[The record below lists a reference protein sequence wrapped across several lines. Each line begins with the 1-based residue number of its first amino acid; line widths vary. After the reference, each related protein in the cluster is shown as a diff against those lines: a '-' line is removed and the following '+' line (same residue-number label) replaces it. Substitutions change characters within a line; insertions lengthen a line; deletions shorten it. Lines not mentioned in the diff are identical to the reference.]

1 MYSYKKLSLLLS
13 TTLLIAICGKAQA
26 NAPDGSNNAVGKQV
40 RWLQYY
46 LEQQNAGE
54 YYFME
59 GGAAAFYK
67 IPTEK
72 LLDK

>member
-1 MYSYKKLSLLLS
+1 MGNKRKLNKCIQLAKNENKKLF
-13 TTLLIAICGKAQA
+13 IY
-26 NAPDGSNNAVGKQV
+26 DGKQV

-67 IPTEK
+67 IPNENF
-72 LLDK
+72 LDR